1 MICRICNNDQE
12 NTMYTGRE
20 MYFGHRD
27 EFEYF
32 QCAMCGCLQ
41 IARIPDNM
49 AKYYPKEYTAY
60 KLHERIHDSKTILYL
75 KRKKLENSLGINL
88 NPLGVI
94 LNLFITKGFINYLH
108 PANIRVDS
116 SILDVG
122 TGHGSRLISLRK
134 KGFTNLTGIDP
145 FIDQDIEYETGVKI
159 YKKYLSEAEG
169 QYDLVML
176 NHSFE
181 HMPDPLQ
188 AMKDIYR
195 LLKPDR
201 TALIR
206 IPVADSYGWRKYG
219 VNWMAM
225 DPPRH
230 FYLHTRKS
238 ISILAEKTGFTIFR
252 VFCDSIALHIAAS
265 EEFSKDIPL
274 ISPHSYYSN
283 PKKSIFSRKQIRTF
297 KRIAKE
303 ANKNDEGDTACFYLV
318 KKQVT

>member
-1 MICRICNNDQE
+1 
-12 NTMYTGRE
+12 
-20 MYFGHRD
+20 MYFGFRD

-32 QCAMCGCLQ
+32 QCAACGCLQ
-41 IARIPDNM
+41 IAEFPENLS
-49 AKYYPKEYTAY
+49 KYYPKEYGAY
-60 KLHERIHDSKTILYL
+60 KLHEKIHENWLLRYL
-75 KRKKLENSLGINL
+75 KRRKLENSLGMNS
-88 NPLGVI
+88 NPIGVL
-94 LNLFITKGFINYLH
+94 LNLFIDKGFIKYLR
-108 PANIRVDS
+108 PAHITMDS

-145 FIDQDIEYETGVKI
+145 FIDNDIEYDVDVKI
-159 YKKYLSEAEG
+159 YKKHISEAEG
-169 QYDLVML
+169 NYDMVML

-188 AMKDIYR
+188 SMKDIYR
-195 LLKPDR
+195 LLKHDR

-238 ISILAEKTGFTIFR
+238 MSILAHKVGFSIKMITY
-252 VFCDSIALHIAAS
+252 DSIPLHIAAS
-265 EEFSKDIPL
+265 EEFSRGIPL
-274 ISPHSYYSN
+274 KAPNSFYN
-283 PKKSIFSRKQIRTF
+283 LPKKSIFSKEQLREFKKRTD
-297 KRIAKE
+297 KSNR
-303 ANKNDEGDTACFYLV
+303 NNEGDTACYYLF
-318 KKQVT
+318 KK